1 MEYAVNKTWAELGNA
16 FDLSTPE
23 KAVGSFGI
31 HARGKDLAA
40 LVNKATIGLPT
51 LPEGSLNLTAPAQE
65 LADAPKNIVVEI
77 VLYRNDLAGA
87 ITFRPATNQFITE
100 CLALQNGEWKIY
112 LLDQLDFTLT
122 KEAAVKQFE
131 KEAGNLRQKIHALAG
146 HPPPDLASEA
156 GPEKVGIGEA
166 YRAKYLKLW
175 RERRDSNPRPSA

>member
-1 MEYAVNKTWAELGNA
+1 MPSIRPGPNWATRSTCPRLKRRSG
-16 FDLSTPE
+16 LS
-23 KAVGSFGI
+23 VI

-77 VLYRNDLAGA
+77 VLYRDDLAGA

-112 LLDQLDFTLT
+112 LLDELDFTLT

-131 KEAGNLRQKIHALAG
+131 KECREFTPENPCAGW
-146 HPPPDLASEA
+146 S
-156 GPEKVGIGEA
+156 
-166 YRAKYLKLW
+166 
-175 RERRDSNPRPSA
+175 SAA